1 MEPFESL
8 KNLFNINFEDS
19 EEEINNIEVEETP
32 DLKPGFEK
40 NNGLYDYNVIENMVD
55 IENDNLILTDNNNH
69 NQTTEEQNKNVSNTI
84 QDVKNVIEE
93 KQEKA
98 EEKQVEEKQVE
109 EKQVEEPVSN
119 IIFYLGLGILLGV
132 VLMLVIR
139 NGDKILN
146 IVRTETS
153 SKYSSSYEFD
163 SMSDSSLGFRFDSD
177 IKELAL
183 LN

>member
-8 KNLFNINFEDS
+8 KNLFNINFEDN

-55 IENDNLILTDNNNH
+55 IENDNLILTVNNKH
-69 NQTTEEQNKNVSNTI
+69 NQTTEQQNKNVSNTI
-84 QDVKNVIEE
+84 QDVKNDVEE
-93 KQEKA
+93 KQDKA
-98 EEKQVEEKQVE
+98 EEK
-109 EKQVEEPVSN
+109 VEEPVSN
-119 IIFYLGLGILLGV
+119 IMFYLGLGILLGV

-139 NGDKILN
+139 NGDKIVN

>member
-8 KNLFNINFEDS
+8 KNLFNINFE
-19 EEEINNIEVEETP
+19 ENVEEINNKEIEETP

-69 NQTTEEQNKNVSNTI
+69 NQTTEPKNNNVSNTI
-84 QDVKNVIEE
+84 QDVKNVVEE

-98 EEKQVEEKQVE
+98 EEKQEKA
-109 EKQVEEPVSN
+109 EEPVSN
-119 IIFYLGLGILLGV
+119 RMFYLGLGILLGV

>member
-1 MEPFESL
+1 
-8 KNLFNINFEDS
+8 
-19 EEEINNIEVEETP
+19 
-32 DLKPGFEK
+32 
-40 NNGLYDYNVIENMVD
+40 MVD

-69 NQTTEEQNKNVSNTI
+69 NQTTEPQNNNVSNTI
-84 QDVKNVIEE
+84 QDVKNVVEE

-98 EEKQVEEKQVE
+98 EEKQEKAEEK
-109 EKQVEEPVSN
+109 VEEPVSN
-119 IIFYLGLGILLGV
+119 KMFYLGLGILLGV